1 MRMLIFLEAF
11 LIALCIF
18 TSTPWAEGSQVHL
31 GSHKS
36 LIPHGVNLFPPI
48 SGNDGL
54 RNPQGLPIKASLS
67 FNLGESA
74 FSVKTT
80 YVEKKQKLTGLS
92 GARDQRNFMNFAVS
106 SSHFGGSLTSEGE
119 LAYSNFNPTT
129 EESLKEDRPRLF
141 RFGLKGNWSRLR
153 YGTEYRSVGKGF
165 VNLKGSKTT
174 VGRERAQVWASH
186 SFGPIYLRTS
196 LTGIWEN
203 IGNDPN
209 RPRVMRTATTLLS
222 YGRPTW
228 NAALSSGFTLIKER
242 FNLRRKT
249 VVFSHSIR
257 SSYRPAKTFT
267 VAPRLSLKEI
277 RNQWSGVRTY
287 TPSAS
292 LSLNYRHPKDVLSF
306 RCVGSYSRSRSN
318 DRLRN
323 TRTLKATANLIWKM
337 GDESPEDKSLS
348 LKITVDRHFDFVY
361 RNNYRNVFSAEM
373 LFKVVSF

>member
-1 MRMLIFLEAF
+1 
-11 LIALCIF
+11 
-18 TSTPWAEGSQVHL
+18 
-31 GSHKS
+31 
-36 LIPHGVNLFPPI
+36 
-48 SGNDGL
+48 L

-186 SFGPIYLRTS
+186 SFGP
-196 LTGIWEN
+196 
-203 IGNDPN
+203 
-209 RPRVMRTATTLLS
+209 MR
-222 YGRPTW
+222 
-228 NAALSSGFTLIKER
+228 
-242 FNLRRKT
+242 
-249 VVFSHSIR
+249 
-257 SSYRPAKTFT
+257 
-267 VAPRLSLKEI
+267 
-277 RNQWSGVRTY
+277 
-287 TPSAS
+287 
-292 LSLNYRHPKDVLSF
+292 D
-306 RCVGSYSRSRSN
+306 
-318 DRLRN
+318 
-323 TRTLKATANLIWKM
+323 
-337 GDESPEDKSLS
+337 
-348 LKITVDRHFDFVY
+348 
-361 RNNYRNVFSAEM
+361 
-373 LFKVVSF
+373 